1 MQTRSANVRLDSYS
15 PGLNDVG
22 LQSARAV
29 VPILLSLIAPDSA
42 IDLGCGPGNWL
53 LALRESGVA
62 DVFGVDQNDY
72 GDDLRIGRECFA
84 VANLTAPFQIQR
96 TFGLVICI
104 EVAEHLPPAAAPTLV
119 RSLTALGPVVM
130 FSAAIPL
137 QGGAGHRNEQWP
149 EYWRDLF
156 AAHDFIPIDCLRPR
170 IWENRDVAWW
180 YTQNLLLYV
189 HRAHLAENPR
199 LQAEAAH
206 PPHYPLALVHPTFYL
221 EKMSETARAGLTGGL
236 GHALA
241 RMRRGLDAVMRRGS
255 NRH

>member
-53 LALRESGVA
+53 LALREAGVA

-137 QGGAGHRNEQWP
+137 QGGTGHRNEQWP

-236 GHALA
+236 GHALD
-241 RMRRGLDAVMRRGS
+241 RMRRGLGAVMRRGS